1 MTMLDIFLRLLLVLP
16 ALVTAGVLA
25 LAAHEAGHV
34 LGARLGGFT
43 LRMFAAGPVKMLKD
57 DRGDWHVQRASTLGE
72 VGGFVIA
79 TPTRTQRLRRS
90 AMLFAGGGPV
100 ASLILGI
107 VAIAFY
113 QVLGLGAYTWST
125 HGAWMA
131 VSAGMFTLGVTS
143 MGLAA
148 VTGIPYV
155 AAGLSSDGRRV
166 LLLARGGPLAER
178 HSAVMAM
185 SGWFATGQSG
195 AWDPV
200 TVERALA
207 AGDDGTLDAVMAR
220 YLAYLHALDTQD
232 TADAGAHIGVLRDGV
247 AVAPPSLRP
256 VIYAEAAY
264 YTAAYRGD
272 ARAARA
278 LLERATQS
286 PVLDAHT
293 RRRAEIAV
301 LLAGEDPAAGRERL
315 RELLADLAVSRNSF
329 GSTFLIAE
337 LGRLSHE
344 PWNG

>member
-1 MTMLDIFLRLLLVLP
+1 
-16 ALVTAGVLA
+16 
-25 LAAHEAGHV
+25 
-34 LGARLGGFT
+34 
-43 LRMFAAGPVKMLKD
+43 
-57 DRGDWHVQRASTLGE
+57 
-72 VGGFVIA
+72 
-79 TPTRTQRLRRS
+79 
-90 AMLFAGGGPV
+90 
-100 ASLILGI
+100 
-107 VAIAFY
+107 
-113 QVLGLGAYTWST
+113 
-125 HGAWMA
+125 
-131 VSAGMFTLGVTS
+131 
-143 MGLAA
+143 
-148 VTGIPYV
+148 
-155 AAGLSSDGRRV
+155 

-207 AGDDGTLDAVMAR
+207 AGDDGTLDALLAR

-232 TADAGAHIGVLRDGV
+232 TANAGAYIGVLRDGV
-247 AVAPPSLRP
+247 AVAPRSLRP

-272 ARAARA
+272 AGAARA

-286 PVLDAHT
+286 PVLDSHT

-337 LGRLSHE
+337 LRRLSHE
-344 PWNG
+344 QGDSVPERDLHPTAKP